1 MNLWHHVPI
10 GDDAPDTFTAVV
22 EVPLGS
28 RIKYEL
34 DKQLGL
40 LRVSYALNPPVLY
53 PGNYG
58 FIPQTLD
65 EDGDP
70 LDLLVI
76 MRDPVNP
83 LTLLHARP
91 IGVVHMEDENQRDDK
106 ILCVLV
112 DDPVYAEYADFD
124 DLPDYE
130 RKNLTWFFEEY
141 QDANHAAVEVAGVS
155 GVKDACQVITDCRA
169 RYLER
174 FGQGA
179 A

>member
-40 LRVSYALNPPVLY
+40 LRVSHALNPPVSY

-58 FIPQTLD
+58 FVPQTLD

-91 IGVVHMEDENQRDDK
+91 LGVVHMEDEDKRDDK

-112 DDPVYAEYADFD
+112 NDPIYAEYESFD

-141 QDANHAAVEVAGVS
+141 QDYTHDEVDVKGVS
-155 GVKDACQVITDCRA
+155 GIKDACQIITDCRA

-174 FGQGA
+174 FGQAG
-179 A
+179 

>member
-1 MNLWHHVPI
+1 MNPWHHVPI
-10 GDDAPDTFTAVV
+10 GDDAPDEFTAVI

-34 DKQLGL
+34 DKQLGMV
-40 LRVSYALNPPVLY
+40 RVSHALNPPVPY

-58 FIPQTLD
+58 FVPQTLD

-76 MRDPVNP
+76 MRDPVAP
-83 LTLLHARP
+83 LTLLRARP
-91 IGVVHMEDENQRDDK
+91 LGVVRMKDEDERDDK

-112 DDPVYAEYADFD
+112 DDPIYAEYDSFD
-124 DLPDYE
+124 DLPEYE
-130 RKNLTWFFEEY
+130 RHNLEWFFEEY
-141 QDANHAAVEVAGVS
+141 QDLTHDEVEVKEVAGV
-155 GVKDACQVITDCRA
+155 KAACAVIEDCRA

-174 FGQGA
+174 FGGDA
-179 A
+179 G